1 MVLIEQL
8 LTKDEV
14 AIFREHLDQVSWL
27 DGKGTAM
34 GMSASVK
41 DNAQADA
48 NDDTVKQLANAL
60 LAKYGETPKLVSAVL
75 PQKIFP
81 PALIVTPV
89 VKPTVYMLTVRLC
102 ASRIQRKYCALTCR

>member
-14 AIFREHLDQVSWL
+14 NAFRQHLDQVPWL

-60 LAKYGETPKLVSAVL
+60 LAKYGETPK
-75 PQKIFP
+75 IG
-81 PALIVTPV
+81 
-89 VKPTVYMLTVRLC
+89 R
-102 ASRIQRKYCALTCR
+102 ASCRERV

>member
-14 AIFREHLDQVSWL
+14 NAFRQHLDQVPWL
-27 DGKGTAM
+27 DGKSTAM

-81 PALIVTPV
+81 PVLTATPTAR
-89 VKPTVYMLTVRLC
+89 PMGFT
-102 ASRIQRKYCALTCR
+102 